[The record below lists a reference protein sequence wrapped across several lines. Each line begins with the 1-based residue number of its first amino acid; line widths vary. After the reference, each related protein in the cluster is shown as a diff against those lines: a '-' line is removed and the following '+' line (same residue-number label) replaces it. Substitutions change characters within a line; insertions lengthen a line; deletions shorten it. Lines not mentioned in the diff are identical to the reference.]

1 MRDLLM
7 EIVGLIGLLAIM
19 MLPMI
24 GGGITFVLSQKAVE
38 GEL

>member
-1 MRDLLM
+1 MVI
-7 EIVGLIGLLAIM
+7 ELIGLFGIM

-38 GEL
+38 GEF